1 MDDCRQQRRRKV
13 TLLFFKHSR
22 DIEQVNSKSNT
33 QDAYTRWYL
42 PSIEICSCSGELIRL
57 RRGFCF
63 YEVFSTA
70 TKASK
75 TTIVFAISQLKIDAP
90 CTLSWSMRLKSK
102 VESCGARFLAPR
114 TGIAPLSFAPTRTGP
129 KNSKFYG
136 PDPGPTRLYFPR
148 TGPDRNSLASTRNL
162 KVSTR
167 TDPKYLKYG
176 KYFVLRSKRSNQVSD
191 YNKHVN
197 MPFNKVMTSNNVLI
211 KDNNHSS
218 SSVWEW
224 KASLSPKP
232 QEKMSHTR

>member
-1 MDDCRQQRRRKV
+1 MKKYLNQ
-13 TLLFFKHSR
+13 
-22 DIEQVNSKSNT
+22 KSV
-33 QDAYTRWYL
+33 
-42 PSIEICSCSGELIRL
+42 
-57 RRGFCF
+57 
-63 YEVFSTA
+63 EV
-70 TKASK
+70 
-75 TTIVFAISQLKIDAP
+75 QL
-90 CTLSWSMRLKSK
+90 
-102 VESCGARFLAPR
+102 ESCGARFLAPR

-167 TDPKYLKYG
+167 TDPKILKYG

-197 MPFNKVMTSNNVLI
+197 MPFNKVITSNNVLI
-211 KDNNHSS
+211 KGNNHST

-224 KASLSPKP
+224 KASLSPKF
-232 QEKMSHTR
+232 QEKMSHTPVKKIPRPGPTRNKIPRPGPTRNKIPRPDPTRKYSLKCSPTPDRLRSGPVRSGETRGFGLPRRSLFNLEPLLM